1 MTIGPSKEV
10 LWLVPVRR
18 IDIRESS
25 ERDQKRSTHEGI
37 GLMYMRIS
45 IQHHSVASEFR
56 DQSPKPATAS
66 DDQRESTDKH
76 RNPRAI

>member
-1 MTIGPSKEV
+1 
-10 LWLVPVRR
+10 
-18 IDIRESS
+18 
-25 ERDQKRSTHEGI
+25 
-37 GLMYMRIS
+37 MYMRIS